1 MVSSARRR
9 AAVQELRT
17 SRGYSERRA
26 CQLMGC
32 SRSTARYCLKRLDD
46 SAMTERM
53 RAIIADGNN
62 RSGYRLLNFLLRRD
76 QKIVVN
82 HKRFYRIYRAAGLQ
96 VPKRKKR
103 HARYLRNGTT
113 MPATRPNERWSMD
126 FVHDT
131 LSSGRNVRLLTVVDD
146 FTRESLAIEVDSTLP
161 SRRVIAV
168 LERVIAQRG
177 LPEVPKR
184 TTAPNS
190 PVSLRESGLLC
201 AACVSTLSILASQRK
216 TGISRALILD
226 CATSC
231 SMSTGSRRSTK
242 CVALRKPTAFDTTR
256 TARMDPSA
264 MRRQKTSHANI
275 LNLTKTRRHNSKR
288 PKLWG

>member
-26 CQLMGC
+26 CQLIGC
-32 SRSTARYCLKRLDD
+32 SRSTARYRLKRIDD
-46 SAMTERM
+46 SAMTERI

-76 QKIVVN
+76 ENIVVN

-103 HARYLRNGTT
+103 HARYLRNGST

-177 LPEVPKR
+177 LPEVIKTDNGPEF
-184 TTAPNS
+184 S
-190 PVSLRESGLLC
+190 SLI
-201 AACVSTLSILASQRK
+201 TRK
-216 TGISRALILD
+216 WA
-226 CATSC
+226 
-231 SMSTGSRRSTK
+231 
-242 CVALRKPTAFDTTR
+242 ALRGVRQHFIDPGKPTQNGKIESFNARLRDELLNEHWFTTL
-256 TARMDPSA
+256 DE
-264 MRRQKTSHANI
+264 MRRVTEAYRVRYNTYRPHGSLGYSTPGAFA
-275 LNLTKTRRHNSKR
+275 RRYLESNEN
-288 PKLWG
+288 PTPQFEAA